1 MTKITHNY
9 YCMPRI
15 LPDLCS
21 TINTLQVRNRGLNVM
36 YHHTTALTILGVEK
50 LRAQFEG
57 LQKRYL
63 NITQELKD
71 KTQSSS
77 IMADKIIEKEIIFSD
92 MLKVETILSNAT
104 VIEKNAPPLQAEQ
117 GTQVTYMQ
125 NDTKEEHVVTLVDP
139 LEADP
144 LEGYISIQ
152 SPVGSM
158 LFGRQI
164 GDSVMIVTPRG
175 DHHLTITD
183 LA

>member
-1 MTKITHNY
+1 
-9 YCMPRI
+9 
-15 LPDLCS
+15 
-21 TINTLQVRNRGLNVM
+21 M

-50 LRAQFEG
+50 LKAQFEG

-71 KTQSSS
+71 KTQSSN

-104 VIEKNAPPLQAEQ
+104 VIEKNTPAIQAEQ
-117 GTQVTYMQ
+117 GTKVTYIQ
-125 NDTKEEHVVTLVDP
+125 NGINEERIVTLVDP

-158 LFGRQI
+158 LLGRQV
-164 GDSVMIVTPRG
+164 GESVAITTPRG

>member
-1 MTKITHNY
+1 
-9 YCMPRI
+9 
-15 LPDLCS
+15 
-21 TINTLQVRNRGLNVM
+21 M

-50 LRAQFEG
+50 LKAQFEG

-71 KTQSSS
+71 KTQSSNV
-77 IMADKIIEKEIIFSD
+77 MADKIIEKEIIFSD
-92 MLKVETILSNAT
+92 MRKVETILSNAT
-104 VIEKNAPPLQAEQ
+104 IIEKHTSATKAEQ
-117 GTQVTYMQ
+117 GTKVTYIQ
-125 NDTKEEHVVTLVDP
+125 NDTNEERIVTLVDP

-158 LFGRQI
+158 LLGRKV
-164 GDSVMIVTPRG
+164 GESVAITTPRG
-175 DHHLTITD
+175 DHHLTITN